1 MIPTLM
7 VQYTL
12 PQNPDVMITVPGRD
26 SGKAREKAMDQL
38 MDLMESG
45 QLGTDLQEGFSPS
58 QFVEVKEPEAV
69 EEEDAVIQAVQT
81 LSSLATLKIKVQES
95 RADALRIRKLVDLLF
110 SDEVVDE
117 EDLTQLKEGFKVLK
131 SFAQANLRYREA
143 RAKAISAR
151 ELLDQAL
158 QSPEELESSK
168 S

>member
-1 MIPTLM
+1 MDGPTPM

-12 PQNPDVMITVPGRD
+12 PQNPDVTITVPGRD

-38 MDLMESG
+38 MELMESD

-69 EEEDAVIQAVQT
+69 EDEDAVIQAVQT
-81 LSSLATLKIKVQES
+81 LSTLATLKIKVQES

-110 SDEVVDE
+110 SDEVVEE

-158 QSPEELESSK
+158 QGPEES
-168 S
+168 